1 MKKTK
6 YFDDV
11 TFDPRAIAEARDSF
25 LAEVDEKDRQ
35 RLSKILGA
43 EVNGE
48 HWEYDD
54 EDELFADIRRNADE
68 YSYRILG
75 AGYDLIVRYSQRR
88 CCVVAAL
95 PNRNQIERIFG
106 TLESNVARC
115 TLPADKSVN
124 RDFQLT
130 VFIGHGRSGAWRDL
144 KDHLQDQHDI
154 NIEAYEIGARAG
166 HTIRDILEDMLT
178 KSSIAFLV
186 MTGEDTQEDSSVRAR
201 QNVVHEVG
209 LFQGRLGFSRAI
221 VLLEEGAEEFSNLH
235 GIQQIRFQRGSIR
248 ETFGDVLAT
257 IRREFGDQVD

>member
-11 TFDPRAIAEARDSF
+11 SFDSRAISEARDAF
-25 LAEVDEKDRQ
+25 LAEVDEEDRQ
-35 RLSKILGA
+35 KLSKILEA

-48 HWEYDD
+48 CWEYDD

-68 YSYRILG
+68 YRYRILG
-75 AGYDLIVRYSQRR
+75 ARNDLIISYSRRR

-95 PNRNQIERIFG
+95 PSRNQIERIFG
-106 TLESNVARC
+106 TIESNVARC
-115 TLPADKSVN
+115 MLPADESAN
-124 RDFQLT
+124 RQFHPT

-144 KDHLQDQHDI
+144 KDHLQDQHGI

-166 HTIRDILEDMLT
+166 HTIRDILEDMLN

-186 MTGEDTQEDSSVRAR
+186 MTGEDAQENGSIRAR

-209 LFQGRLGFSRAI
+209 LFQGRLGFSRAV

-235 GIQQIRFQRGSIR
+235 GVQQIRFQRDSIR

-257 IRREFGDQVD
+257 IRREFGDQDA